1 MKYSVQEISD
11 IVGGELKGS
20 GQEEILHISLD
31 SRSIF
36 QSGKVLFIAIRGERH
51 DGHSYISDLVRR
63 GVRAFMV
70 EELPEGEMPENELSF
85 ILVGNSL
92 GALQKLAAHHRNIY
106 DPEVIGITG
115 SNGKTIVKEWIYQ
128 VLSADRK
135 ICRSPKSY
143 NSQVGVPLSVLL
155 LDEQTGMGLFEAG
168 ISRPGEMIHLQ
179 KIIRPGIGIFTNI
192 GEAHQEGFAGTDEKI
207 RQKLLL
213 FRDTDVLIYCRD
225 HRDVDRL
232 VREQAGIKKLFTWS
246 YGGDADVRVTESRQ
260 DGDETILELGF
271 RDAAFSLRVPF
282 TDRASIENAMHVVS
296 LLLYLN
302 YQSLVIESRISQLNP
317 VAMRME
323 MLTGSGN
330 CTLINDSYNSDL
342 ASLSIALDYLG
353 QQHQH
358 ALRTLILSDIHQS
371 GRDDE
376 SLYADVANRVR
387 DNHIHRFI
395 GIGPSL
401 CNVKRFFPEGSRF
414 YPSTRDFMDELH
426 TFEFSN
432 EAILIK
438 GSRSF
443 AFERITG
450 RLQKKYHETILEI
463 DLNAMIH
470 NLNVYR
476 SLLPGNT
483 RIMVMVKAF
492 SYGSG
497 AHEIANALQ
506 YQRVDY
512 LCVAYPD
519 EGIALRASG
528 IHLPILVMNPEITS
542 FDLMLEH
549 DLEPEIYSFRSLF
562 SFLKILERK
571 NQVSYP
577 VHIKLETGMNR
588 LGFREEET
596 DQLLEV
602 LRQNE
607 SIQVRSVFS
616 HLGSADEE
624 KHDDFT
630 RRQISAFER
639 MSSRITEQCTGEVL
653 RHILNTAG
661 IERFPG
667 AVYDMVRLGIGLY
680 GISNSLERKLQTVS
694 TLRSTISQIKPVRK
708 GDSVGYNRNV
718 VAKQD
723 MLVGIVP
730 IGYADGLKR
739 DLGHRNISFLVR
751 NKEAAVLG
759 NLCMDM
765 CMVDLT
771 GTGAEEGDEVII
783 FGERLPVS
791 RLAASLD
798 TISYEVLAGLSERIK
813 RVYYH
818 Q

>member
-11 IVGGELKGS
+11 IVGGELKGP

-31 SRSIF
+31 SRSIY
-36 QSGKVLFIAIRGERH
+36 QSTKVLFIALRGERH
-51 DGHSYISDLVRR
+51 DGHRFISDLVRR

-70 EELPEGEMPENELSF
+70 EELPGGDLPEDSLSF
-85 ILVGNSL
+85 ILVDNSL
-92 GALQKLAAHHRNIY
+92 NALQKLAAHHRSAY
-106 DPEVIGITG
+106 DARIIGITG
-115 SNGKTIVKEWIYQ
+115 SNGKTIVKEWLYQ
-128 VLSADRK
+128 VLSPDRK
-135 ICRSPKSY
+135 ITRSPKSY

-155 LDEQTGMGLFEAG
+155 LDDSTEMGLFEAG
-168 ISRPGEMIHLQ
+168 ISRPGEMSLLQ

-192 GEAHQEGFAGTDEKI
+192 GEAHQEGFAGTEEKI
-207 RQKLLL
+207 LQKLLL
-213 FRDTDVLIYCRD
+213 FKETEVLIYCRD
-225 HRDVDRL
+225 HSEIDRL
-232 VREQAGIKKLFTWS
+232 VRKQAVIEKLFTWS
-246 YGGDADVRVTESRQ
+246 GNGNADVCITEIREN
-260 DGDETILELGF
+260 GNETILDLNF
-271 RDAAFSLRVPF
+271 RDTTFTLTVPF
-282 TDRASIENAMHVVS
+282 RDRASVENAMHVIC
-296 LLLYLN
+296 LLLYLD
-302 YQSLVIESRISQLNP
+302 YQPLVIESRISQLNP

-323 MLTGSGN
+323 MITGSGN

-342 ASLSIALDYLG
+342 ASLSIALDYLNQQ
-353 QQHQH
+353 QQHVS
-358 ALRTLILSDIHQS
+358 RTLILSDIHQS

-376 SLYADVANRVR
+376 SLYAEVANMLRV
-387 DNHIHRFI
+387 NNIQRFI

-401 CNVKRFFPEGSRF
+401 CSVKRFFPEDSHF
-414 YPSTRDFMDELH
+414 YRSTRDFLDELLS
-426 TFEFSN
+426 FEFNN

-443 AFERITG
+443 AFESIAG
-450 RLQKKYHETILEI
+450 RLQKKNHETILEI

-483 RIMVMVKAF
+483 KIMVMVKAF

-506 YQRVDY
+506 HQRVDY

-519 EGIALRASG
+519 EGITLRASG
-528 IHLPILVMNPEITS
+528 IHLPILVMNPEISS

-549 DLEPEIYSFRSLF
+549 NLEPEIYSFRSLF
-562 SFLKILERK
+562 SFLKILERN

-588 LGFREEET
+588 LGFREEEL
-596 DQLLEV
+596 DQLIEV
-602 LRQNE
+602 LKQNE
-607 SIQVRSVFS
+607 SIEVRSIFS
-616 HLGSADEE
+616 HLGSSDME
-624 KHDDFT
+624 KHDNYT
-630 RRQISAFER
+630 RGQISAFER
-639 MSSRITEQCTGEVL
+639 MSSRIMKHCHVDVL
-653 RHILNTAG
+653 RHVLNTSG
-661 IERFPG
+661 IERFPD

-680 GISNSLERKLQTVS
+680 GISNSLEKKLQTVS
-694 TLRSTISQIKPVRK
+694 TLRSTISQIKPLRK

-718 VAKQD
+718 VAKND

-730 IGYADGLKR
+730 IGYADGLMR
-739 DLGHRNISFLVR
+739 DLGHRNISFLVG

-765 CMVDLT
+765 CIVDLT
-771 GTGAEEGDEVII
+771 GINAKEGDEVII
-783 FGERLPVS
+783 FGGSRPVTQF
-791 RLAASLD
+791 AASLD
-798 TISYEVLAGLSERIK
+798 TIPYEVLAGLSERIK